1 MGDVVRT
8 KTWRL
13 GLAPL
18 LLALACDSAPADER
32 IELEA
37 RTLVGT
43 VEGTDLALGVL
54 LDDDTIDI
62 YQCGGEQTFDT
73 HSYWFRGVIG
83 AGEDP
88 NAFEI
93 EREGFTVVGV
103 RTAEGLEGELVE
115 PDGTRHPFHT
125 DPIADEDVPGVY
137 VAEHDGRTT
146 GVIVR
151 QDGDT
156 LVAQGSS
163 CTSTQPRRCDQVI
176 ILAPLTV
183 ESGQID
189 VQVET
194 DNEALS
200 VAVAR
205 TLIVPDWL

>member
-1 MGDVVRT
+1 MGDVARS

-18 LLALACDSAPADER
+18 LLALACDSAPADEPVD
-32 IELEA
+32 LEA

-62 YQCGGEQTFDT
+62 YQCGGDQTFDT
-73 HSYWFRGVIG
+73 HSLWFRGVIG

-93 EREGFTVVGV
+93 EREGFTLVGL
-103 RTAEGLEGELVE
+103 RTTEGLEGELVE

-125 DPIADEDVPGVY
+125 DPIADEDVPGIY
-137 VAEHDGRTT
+137 VAEHDERTT

-163 CTSTQPRRCDQVI
+163 CTSTAPRRCDQVI
-176 ILAPLTV
+176 ILAPLTI
-183 ESGQID
+183 EQGQIN
-189 VQVET
+189 VQVAFDGREQ
-194 DNEALS
+194 D
-200 VAVAR
+200 VVVAR
-205 TLIVPDWL
+205 TLFTPEWL